1 MRDESDDGGRRIDP
15 SDDVPPGGELSRD
28 LSFLLARAN
37 AISLAAGNAAMRQFG
52 LKIRAYPVLVMA
64 AEASSP
70 TQREIADLLRL
81 DPSQVV
87 AILDD
92 LEARGLVER
101 RTAVRDRRAKVVVAT
116 AQGRKLCEQ
125 ARVAIGAAE
134 SEAFAGLAEGERAQL
149 ARLLSRVAFGG

>member
-1 MRDESDDGGRRIDP
+1 MREENNAGGRRIDP
-15 SDDVPPGGELSRD
+15 GEESSPGGELSRD

-37 AISLAAGNAAMRQFG
+37 AISLNAGNLAMRQFG

-64 AEASSP
+64 AATTPP

-92 LEARGLVER
+92 LEARDLVVR
-101 RTAVRDRRAKVVVAT
+101 RTAARDRRAKVIVAT
-116 AQGRKLCEQ
+116 AQGRRLCEQ

-134 SEAFAGLAEGERAQL
+134 AEAFASLGEGERAQL
-149 ARLLSRVAFGG
+149 ERLLKRIAFDG